1 VAQLTVTV
9 RDADMDTLSSIAER
23 QWRTNEQQLS
33 ALIEQALN
41 NARTKADSAPRRTRR
56 NGQ

>member
-41 NARTKADSAPRRTRR
+41 NARAKADTAPRRSRR
-56 NGQ
+56 TAQ